1 MRLSTASE
9 GLLVLIIFSYQA
21 DFLYLRK
28 VSYLFSLFNL
38 FGSFN
43 AVDFELTLANP
54 HQYKFDKILLNDLN
68 Q

>member
-1 MRLSTASE
+1 MRLPTASE
-9 GLLVLIIFSYQA
+9 GLFVLIIFSYQV

-28 VSYLFSLFNL
+28 VSYLLSLFNL

-54 HQYKFDKILLNDLN
+54 HQYKFDKILLKNLN

>member
-1 MRLSTASE
+1 MRLLTASE

-21 DFLYLRK
+21 DYLYLRK
-28 VSYLFSLFNL
+28 VSYLFSLFNV

-43 AVDFELTLANP
+43 AVDFESTLTNL